1 MYNFIATRDY
11 YFISLWRTE
20 KCGNIRL
27 EIGFIIGLDIYI
39 VIIYLQFFL
48 LIPIKNYVFEYSI

>member
-1 MYNFIATRDY
+1 M
-11 YFISLWRTE
+11 E
-20 KCGNIRL
+20 IRL